1 MRSKRPWLFMADTAR
16 MMVVRMRKVLATL
29 LSFRGVATCAS
40 VLKLVW
46 ATLSPLSPVTSTGS
60 FSQTWKLFYS

>member
-1 MRSKRPWLFMADTAR
+1 MRAKRPWLFMADTAR

-40 VLKLVW
+40 VLKLV
-46 ATLSPLSPVTSTGS
+46 
-60 FSQTWKLFYS
+60 